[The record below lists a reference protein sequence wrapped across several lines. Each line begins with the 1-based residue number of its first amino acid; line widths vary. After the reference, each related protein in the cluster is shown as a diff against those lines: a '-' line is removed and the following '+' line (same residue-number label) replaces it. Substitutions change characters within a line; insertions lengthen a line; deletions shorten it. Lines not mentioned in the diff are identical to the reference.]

1 MKIFLQKLTLDPISG
16 LLHLIRQCGNKETF
30 SSKDCAK
37 REKER
42 ECVLVCE
49 REREAEETS
58 NEEMIESDLA
68 KISDL

>member
-1 MKIFLQKLTLDPISG
+1 MAFFTWLDNVATKKHFRQKIVQKE
-16 LLHLIRQCGNKETF
+16 R
-30 SSKDCAK
+30 K
-37 REKER
+37 RER
-42 ECVLVCE
+42 VCVSV